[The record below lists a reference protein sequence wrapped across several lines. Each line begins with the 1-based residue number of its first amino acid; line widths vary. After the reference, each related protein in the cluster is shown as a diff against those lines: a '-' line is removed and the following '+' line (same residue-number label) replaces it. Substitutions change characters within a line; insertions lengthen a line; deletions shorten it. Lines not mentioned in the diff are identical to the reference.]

1 MCSDWEATEEREEM
15 KLIQNRLRFC
25 EAFKAM
31 LEQPHK
37 IGIRLPMWRGAYVGL
52 LRLERKLDK
61 NGKTWEKLYYTSD
74 PADLNPRLGADELLS
89 EEWETYEV

>member
-1 MCSDWEATEEREEM
+1 M
-15 KLIQNRLRFC
+15 KLIKNRLRFC

-31 LEQPHK
+31 LEDPHK

-52 LRLERKLDK
+52 LRYQCKLDMK
-61 NGKTWEKLYYTSD
+61 NGKTLQKLYYTSD

>member
-1 MCSDWEATEEREEM
+1 M

-31 LEQPHK
+31 LEDPHK

-52 LRLERKLDK
+52 LRFERKLNIK
-61 NGKTWEKLYYTSD
+61 NMEILEKLYYTSD